1 MFVPA
6 LVGFALHSY
15 TGYFGIDHHSKVIG
29 ILCIAQNLLWF
40 FTVFPTRVSEQ
51 RSLIYVSCM
60 PELTYYSSVL
70 ALGVMP
76 VVICTLNLMS
86 LFLVEHTAIVAPFSV
101 FSFFCQVAVL
111 TVYFLD
117 FR

>member
-15 TGYFGIDHHSKVIG
+15 TGYDKIDKYSMIVG
-29 ILCIAQNLLWF
+29 VLCIVQNLFWF
-40 FTVFPTRVSEQ
+40 ITVFPTRVSEQ
-51 RSLIYVSCM
+51 RSVIYVSCM
-60 PELTYYSSVL
+60 PEITYYTSFV

-86 LFLVEHTAIVAPFSV
+86 LFITERVAVIAPFSV
-101 FSFFCQVAVL
+101 FCLFCEIAVL
-111 TVYFLD
+111 VAYILD